1 MIIEIIRVNFGLLI
15 SLFALAILSYMD
27 LKRKE
32 VSLWALLVYGLMM
45 IVNLLC
51 LFFTKDKIDLKEL
64 ILSLSFMLILIIM
77 SLLFKAIAIADSIT
91 VGLVALT
98 NGFLIALSS
107 FFLAMLAAAVF
118 SLIGLALKKLKRKAT
133 IPFIP
138 FLLAGYLISTIAY
151 FS

>member
-15 SLFALAILSYMD
+15 SLFALTILSYMD

-64 ILSLSFMLILIIM
+64 ILSLSFMFILMIM

>member
-15 SLFALAILSYMD
+15 SLFALTILSYMD

-64 ILSLSFMLILIIM
+64 ILSLSFMLILMIM

>member
-15 SLFALAILSYMD
+15 SLFALTILSYMD

-32 VSLWALLVYGLMM
+32 VSLWALLVYSLMM

-51 LFFTKDKIDLKEL
+51 PFFTKDKINLKEL

>member
-15 SLFALAILSYMD
+15 SLFALTILSYMD

-77 SLLFKAIAIADSIT
+77 SLLFKVIAIADSIT

-107 FFLAMLAAAVF
+107 FFLAMLAAAAF

>member
-15 SLFALAILSYMD
+15 SLFALTILSYMD

-77 SLLFKAIAIADSIT
+77 SFLFKAIAIADSIT

>member
-15 SLFALAILSYMD
+15 SLFALTILSYMD

-45 IVNLLC
+45 IVNLLY

-64 ILSLSFMLILIIM
+64 ILSLSFMLILMIM

>member
-15 SLFALAILSYMD
+15 SLFALTILSYMD

-45 IVNLLC
+45 IVNLLY

>member
-15 SLFALAILSYMD
+15 SLFALTILSYMD

-45 IVNLLC
+45 ILNLLC
-51 LFFTKDKIDLKEL
+51 LFFTKDKIELKEL

>member
-15 SLFALAILSYMD
+15 SLVALTILSYMD

>member
-45 IVNLLC
+45 IVNLLY

>member
-15 SLFALAILSYMD
+15 SLLALTILSYMD

-32 VSLWALLVYGLMM
+32 VSLWTLLVYGLMM

-51 LFFTKDKIDLKEL
+51 PFFTKDKIDLKEL

-107 FFLAMLAAAVF
+107 FFLAMLVAAVF

-138 FLLAGYLISTIAY
+138 FLLAGYLISTMAY
-151 FS
+151 FN

>member
-15 SLFALAILSYMD
+15 SLFALTILSYMD

>member
-15 SLFALAILSYMD
+15 SLFALTILSYMD

-45 IVNLLC
+45 ILNLLC

>member
-15 SLFALAILSYMD
+15 SLFALTILSYMD

-45 IVNLLC
+45 IVNLLY

-64 ILSLSFMLILIIM
+64 ILSLSFVLILMIM

>member
-15 SLFALAILSYMD
+15 SLFALTILSYMD

-45 IVNLLC
+45 IVNLPC

>member
-15 SLFALAILSYMD
+15 SLFALTILSYMD

-64 ILSLSFMLILIIM
+64 ILNLSFMLILIIM